1 MPRKGATG
9 GQQPVSIGDGE
20 EEIDQV
26 LLQDL
31 AVSSA

>member
-1 MPRKGATG
+1 MSSEGAAG
-9 GQQPVSIGDGE
+9 GLQLVSIGDDE
-20 EEIDQV
+20 EEINHI

>member
-1 MPRKGATG
+1 MSSEGAAG
-9 GQQPVSIGDGE
+9 GQQPVSIRDDE
-20 EEIDQV
+20 EEINHI